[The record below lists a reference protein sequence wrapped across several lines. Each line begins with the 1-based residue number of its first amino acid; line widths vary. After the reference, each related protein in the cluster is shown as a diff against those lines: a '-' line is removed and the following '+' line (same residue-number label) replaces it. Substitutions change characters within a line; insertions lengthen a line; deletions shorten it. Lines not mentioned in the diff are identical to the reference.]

1 MYDVTKCPFHQIK
14 PVVVAAWVT
23 MTFHQIAQR
32 HMFKPSTIVLLKE
45 HSNKMTPSDNL
56 LYHHQRSFLQQWMKT
71 NRDLQL
77 DNMQKVSN
85 LGNFKPQLDI
95 AIKSLLT
102 RTPVKGGNRKNV
114 KVMWEGGNKLK
125 QPSSHN
131 RAPGTHVHR
140 QLSQESQRSSV
151 DRMLEL
157 KGEVNAYSTPN

>member
-1 MYDVTKCPFHQIK
+1 
-14 PVVVAAWVT
+14 
-23 MTFHQIAQR
+23 
-32 HMFKPSTIVLLKE
+32 
-45 HSNKMTPSDNL
+45 MTPSDNL

-85 LGNFKPQLDI
+85 LGTFKPQLDI

-125 QPSSHN
+125 
-131 RAPGTHVHR
+131 
-140 QLSQESQRSSV
+140 
-151 DRMLEL
+151 
-157 KGEVNAYSTPN
+157 